1 MTDRPS
7 GMEIMVRSLM
17 KATGADP
24 DEVFGMI
31 KHLIDSGALGKII
44 QFADD
49 LPKIVEALENVA
61 QRLAAIERHLGADHG
76 RASGDDPGTSDGR
89 SGDVVPRSLYSGAGA
104 QDFRSAA
111 INIGGDV

>member
-1 MTDRPS
+1 MSDRPS

-61 QRLAAIERHLGADHG
+61 ERLAAIERRLGADNS
-76 RASGDDPGTSDGR
+76 RVARDDPGTSDGR
-89 SGDVVPRSLYSGAGA
+89 SGDALPRPLYNGADA
-104 QDFRSAA
+104 QDLRSSAC
-111 INIGGDV
+111 NIGVDV

>member
-17 KATGADP
+17 KATGTDP

-61 QRLAAIERHLGADHG
+61 QRLAAIELHLGADHG
-76 RASGDDPGTSDGR
+76 RIAGDDPRTHDGR
-89 SGDVVPRSLYSGAGA
+89 SWLDVPRIISTGSGTPSNG
-104 QDFRSAA
+104 SAVGS
-111 INIGGDV
+111 IGGNE

>member
-1 MTDRPS
+1 MADRPS

-61 QRLAAIERHLGADHG
+61 QRLATIERRLGADDG
-76 RASGDDPGTSDGR
+76 GTSGDDPGEPVGR
-89 SGDVVPRSLYSGAGA
+89 SGDVVPRPLYNGAGA
-104 QDFRSAA
+104 QDLRSAA
-111 INIGGDV
+111 CNIGGDV